1 MGCDIHAHVIVK
13 RPVYIKSEDENGAR
27 KYVRDGYK
35 WELVNLW
42 EKAATDKNKNESE
55 CGLVPAECWYG
66 RDYTLF
72 GVLAGVRSNEYPPID
87 CPRGFPI
94 GCPQELIDFVE
105 TEWGDSAHSVSWLSL
120 GELNKA
126 VRNKKKYPK
135 WETWEDEDGIV
146 HKSDEYPGPHAA
158 LKDFRNSVRHFADL
172 AYWIDDEEDVRVV
185 FFFDS

>member
-13 RPVYIKSEDENGAR
+13 RPVYIKSEDESGRR

-42 EKAATDKNKNESE
+42 EKTADDEAEN
-55 CGLVPAECWYG
+55 GYRLAPAECWSG
-66 RDYTLF
+66 RNYDLF
-72 GVLAGVRSNEYPPID
+72 GILAGVRSLVYPAID
-87 CPRGFPI
+87 SPRGFPI
-94 GCPQELIDFVE
+94 GCPQELIDYVE
-105 TEWGDSAHSVSWLSL
+105 NEWSGSAHSTSWLSL

-146 HKSDEYPGPHAA
+146 HKSDEYPGPHAT
-158 LKDFRNSVRHFADL
+158 LKDFRDSVRHFSDL
-172 AYWIDDEEDVRVV
+172 AYWTDDEEDVRVV